1 MIKCLKNYK
10 LRNLIFNNIFFS
22 LYFLPG
28 IQYIVYILT
37 FVPFG
42 VFQTFIVNLEA

>member
-1 MIKCLKNYK
+1 MSEKLKIKESYIQQYIFFTVLFT
-10 LRNLIFNNIFFS
+10 RNLIYC
-22 LYFLPG
+22 L
-28 IQYIVYILT
+28 YILT